1 MTTMKLT
8 PLFDFVIVKQ
18 VDKETIPG
26 IILPDTISADK
37 PDEGEVLAIGD
48 GKVLS
53 DGTRSKMTVKV
64 GDKILFKKY
73 SPDEIKIDGINYL
86 IISESDVLA
95 IL

>member
-18 VDKETIPG
+18 VDKKIIPG

-64 GDKILFKKY
+64 GDKVLFKKY

>member
-18 VDKETIPG
+18 VDKKTIPG

-64 GDKILFKKY
+64 GDKVLFKKY

>member
-1 MTTMKLT
+1 MKLT